1 MIIANLYGPLSLC
14 PGLCFIIIISQQRCE
29 AVITLLFRVRKL
41 CTERLSNLP
50 QVTQPAREVAWTP
63 VGFVSDSK
71 PMAAPAHSLGV
82 DKASLS
88 PLPSHDRWSCGRWFL
103 NHMQIRFALRIN
115 PTLSKNP
122 S

>member
-29 AVITLLFRVRKL
+29 AVITLLFQVRKL

-63 VGFVSDSK
+63 VWFVSDSK
-71 PMAAPAHSLGV
+71 PMAAPAHSLGA

-88 PLPSHDRWSCGRWFL
+88 PLPSLKRVSTIHRVVEGGFSITCKFDL
-103 NHMQIRFALRIN
+103 
-115 PTLSKNP
+115 P
-122 S
+122 